1 MMCLYFG
8 GFTGMYSETALNIAL
23 PQLSLAFG
31 VELNMVQWLVVAYM
45 LVIGLVLPFASLLM
59 KWFTARQIT
68 LFALCSF
75 LIGALISGFAGSF
88 DICLIGRLHTG
99 HWHRIGSTTNVRHGS

>member
-31 VELNMVQWLVVAYM
+31 VELNIVQWLVVAYM
-45 LVIGLVLPFASLLM
+45 LVIGLVLPLRKSSYEMVHCTPNNPICSLLVSY
-59 KWFTARQIT
+59 R
-68 LFALCSF
+68 
-75 LIGALISGFAGSF
+75 SF
-88 DICLIGRLHTG
+88 D
-99 HWHRIGSTTNVRHGS
+99 

>member
-31 VELNMVQWLVVAYM
+31 VELNIVQWLVVAS
-45 LVIGLVLPFASLLM
+45 V
-59 KWFTARQIT
+59 W
-68 LFALCSF
+68 SF
-75 LIGALISGFAGSF
+75 PSQVFL
-88 DICLIGRLHTG
+88 
-99 HWHRIGSTTNVRHGS
+99 

>member
-1 MMCLYFG
+1 MTQSQNPSLPQARVIVKHPYLSMMCLYFG

-45 LVIGLVLPFASLLM
+45 LVIGLVLPLRKSSYEMVHGTPNNPICSLLVSY
-59 KWFTARQIT
+59 R
-68 LFALCSF
+68 
-75 LIGALISGFAGSF
+75 SF
-88 DICLIGRLHTG
+88 D
-99 HWHRIGSTTNVRHGS
+99 